1 MKRKIEFVPPPNH
14 PDSYGSLQVV
24 REIDDR
30 LFILLP
36 NGHYIC
42 VELLDTGRT
51 RALICVTA
59 HKSIPIIREES
70 LKKNSHLAVNDWEP
84 TAPPSDTVG
93 DNYDDFRD

>member
-1 MKRKIEFVPPPNH
+1 MKPKIKFVPPPNH
-14 PDSYGSLQVV
+14 PESYGSLQVV

-59 HKSIPIIREES
+59 HKSLPIIREEA
-70 LKKNSHLAVNDWEP
+70 LAKHPHLEVNDWEQ
-84 TAPPSDTVG
+84 PSTPNESLSDG
-93 DNYDDFRD
+93 YDDFRD

>member
-1 MKRKIEFVPPPNH
+1 MKRKIEFTPPPNH
-14 PDSYGSLQVV
+14 PESYGSLQVV

-70 LKKNSHLAVNDWEP
+70 LKKNSHLEVNDWEP
-84 TAPPSDTVG
+84 VTPPDTVG

>member
-1 MKRKIEFVPPPNH
+1 MKRKIEFTPPPNH

-70 LKKNSHLAVNDWEP
+70 LKKNSHLA
-84 TAPPSDTVG
+84 
-93 DNYDDFRD
+93 

>member
-1 MKRKIEFVPPPNH
+1 VKPKINFTPPPNH

-24 REIDDR
+24 RELDDR

-42 VELLDTGRT
+42 VELLETGRT
-51 RALICVTA
+51 RALLKVVA

-70 LKKNSHLAVNDWEP
+70 LKKAAHLAVNDWEP
-84 TAPPSDTVG
+84 VAPSSNTVG